1 MAQHRTEPG
10 QPPLSFGSYWKL
22 ALPLTLAGLSGPI
35 MNATDTAVMGHF
47 GDAATMGGVAVG
59 SQIFNTLYWL
69 LGFFRTSTSGFAA
82 QARGAEDRREAAL
95 QLFRPLAFAGLVGCV
110 FLLLKS
116 PLESAGIHLMGAHGA
131 VESHAATYYE
141 ARIWGA
147 PAVLMGYVVAGWLI
161 GMAEVRWA
169 MLLAIGMDLLNLIVT
184 VTFVKVLGLGVS
196 GVAWATVLAEV
207 SKVLV
212 GFLVIWHRG
221 HLRGVHL
228 RWQDFADLHAITR
241 MWRVN
246 GDVLVRTTCL
256 LGVFGWI
263 TRQSALLGPEVL
275 AVNAILMH
283 MQIVISSALGGLG
296 NTAGML
302 AGQAI
307 GAQSRQRFH
316 DTLRLSFWTAAVSAL
331 AISLGCIVAQP
342 AILGLFTP
350 VESILQTTGRYYVWM
365 VLFPLAIF
373 WSMILECVFTGATR
387 AGPVRNSLLAAT
399 VVFFAGWLVSSTR
412 WGNHG
417 LWMAFLLFSSTRSL
431 YLQLALPRLVP
442 QAFPARSREPVAA

>member
-1 MAQHRTEPG
+1 MAQQHTKPG
-10 QPPLSFGSYWKL
+10 QEPLSFGSYWKL

-82 QARGAEDRREAAL
+82 QALGAEDRQDAAL
-95 QLFRPLAFAGLVGCV
+95 QLLRPLLFAALVGCV
-110 FLLLKS
+110 FVLLQG
-116 PLESAGIHLMGAHGA
+116 PLGALALELMGARGE
-131 VESHAATYYE
+131 VESHAATYYT

-169 MLLAIGMDLLNLIVT
+169 MLLSIGTDLLNLVLT
-184 VTFVKVLGLGVS
+184 VTFVTLLGLGVS
-196 GVAWATVLAEV
+196 GVAWGTVLAEV
-207 SKVLV
+207 TKVLV
-212 GFLVIWHRG
+212 GCLVIWRRG
-221 HLRGVHL
+221 HLRGVQIERRHFTDL
-228 RWQDFADLHAITR
+228 RAITR
-241 MWRVN
+241 LWRVN

-283 MQIVISSALGGLG
+283 MQIVISSALGGIG
-296 NTAGML
+296 STAGML

-307 GAQSRQRFH
+307 GAQSRERFRE
-316 DTLRLSFWTAAVSAL
+316 TLRLSFWTASLSAL
-331 AISLGCIVAQP
+331 AISLACVVAQP
-342 AILGLFTP
+342 VILGMFTP
-350 VESILQTTGRYYVWM
+350 LDSIVQTTGRYYPWM
-365 VLFPLAIF
+365 VLFPVAIF
-373 WSMILECVFTGATR
+373 WSMILENVFTGATR
-387 AGPVRNSLLAAT
+387 AAPIRNSLLTASL
-399 VVFFAGWLVSSTR
+399 VFFVTWPVLTTR

-417 LWMAFLLFSSTRSL
+417 VWMAFLLFSLTRSL
-431 YLQLALPRLVP
+431 YLHLALPRLLPV
-442 QAFPARSREPVAA
+442 AFPARSREPVTA

>member
-1 MAQHRTEPG
+1 MPQRRAQPG
-10 QPPLSFGSYWKL
+10 QEALSFGSYARL
-22 ALPLTLAGLSGPI
+22 ALPLTLAGLSGPL

-82 QARGAEDRREAAL
+82 QARGAGDRQDAAL
-95 QLFRPLAFAGLVGCV
+95 QLFRPLLFAALVGCAFV
-110 FLLLKS
+110 LVRA
-116 PLESAGIHLMGAHGA
+116 PLEAVALDLMGAHGD

-161 GMAEVRWA
+161 GMGEVRWT
-169 MLLAIGMDLLNLIVT
+169 MLLYVGMDLLNLALTVAFVT
-184 VTFVKVLGLGVS
+184 ALDLGVR
-196 GVAWATVLAEV
+196 GVAWATVLAEAT
-207 SKVLV
+207 KILV
-212 GFLVIWHRG
+212 GLLVIWRKG
-221 HLRGVHL
+221 HLRGVRV
-228 RWQDFADLHAITR
+228 RWRRFADLHAVTR

-246 GDVLVRTTCL
+246 GDVLLRTTCL

-283 MQIVISSALGGLG
+283 VQLIISCALGGLG

-307 GAQSRQRFH
+307 GAQSRERFH
-316 DTLRLSFWTAAVSAL
+316 DTLRLSFWTASLSAVAL
-331 AISLGCIVAQP
+331 SLACLVAQP
-342 AILGLFTP
+342 AIIGLFTP
-350 VESILQTTGRYYVWM
+350 LASIAQMTGHYFIWM
-365 VLFPLAIF
+365 ALFPVAIF

-399 VVFFAGWLVSSTR
+399 LVFFAAWPVLSTR

-417 LWMAFLLFSSTRSL
+417 LWMAFLLFSLTRTV
-431 YLQLALPRLVP
+431 YLHLALPRLLP
-442 QAFPARSREPVAA
+442 LAFPARPREPVTA